1 MPVTPSLAIHFTL
14 SETGVSE
21 SVLLV
26 HFNSHLF
33 CILIVKK
40 LKDFI
45 PQKYAKNNVSNN
57 KKKRLVGQ
65 NTVVIHQNENRNEKS
80 MWILRNN
87 KHAQY
92 NHHQI

>member
-57 KKKRLVGQ
+57 KKKTIGWPKHR
-65 NTVVIHQNENRNEKS
+65 RNSPK
-80 MWILRNN
+80 WKQKWKIYVDI
-87 KHAQY
+87 AQ
-92 NHHQI
+92 